1 MIREGVV
8 EKGAVTNSV
17 APFVSV
23 DFVDDS
29 SNHRRPRGTQ
39 NKLLSVPMELR
50 VSHTNDRPNKL
61 RGFFGPPDE
70 VRTVNSRTIAKARY
84 ITEIQELVL

>member
-1 MIREGVV
+1 MIREGAV
-8 EKGAVTNSV
+8 EKEAVTNSV

-70 VRTVNSRTIAKARY
+70 VNGEFPYDRQARY